1 MPAQGIGFPRDLV
14 FTRVCHVRQG
24 YDDRRRHIVGEFE
37 RRGVPVIFYT
47 EWDPPDVTPE
57 IRAELIAPRFVH
69 PAQVSLAL
77 KHVGIWRDF
86 LETDLPYCLVFEDD
100 VFLARDFVARFRQ
113 ALAELGSPSRKAVI
127 YLGNGSNYYTPIWK
141 LRKGQSLYPAQHA
154 RCADSYLI
162 TRPVAEARCAWIEQN
177 KISTV
182 IDHQIEQMD
191 AAMGIEMLW
200 FERPIAEQGSE
211 NGAFHTSVAGKRRSL
226 LYKKLSWNWKKY
238 TRMVFGHTARS

>member
-1 MPAQGIGFPRDLV
+1 MDVDTGFPRDLV
-14 FTRVCHVRQG
+14 FTRVCHVKQG
-24 YDDRRRHIVGEFE
+24 YDDRRRHIIGEFE
-37 RRGVPVIFYT
+37 RRGVPVTFYT
-47 EWDPPDVTPE
+47 DWDQPDVTPE

-86 LETDLPYCLVFEDD
+86 LETDQPYCLVFEDD
-100 VFLARDFVARFRQ
+100 VFLARNFVAKFRQ

-127 YLGNGSNYYTPIWK
+127 YLGNGSNYYTPMWK
-141 LRKGQSLYPAQHA
+141 LRKGQMLYPAMHA

-162 TRPVAEARCAWIEQN
+162 TRPVAQARCAWIERN

-226 LYKKLSWNWKKY
+226 LYKKLRWNWKKY
-238 TRMVFGHTARS
+238 NRMIFGHTARS